1 MNANLHVSKIKH
13 LPRKLTVW
21 LPAKNKSTRS
31 MNSNI
36 QVFSGGGATRPTPST
51 FFTVFS
57 RLQSLFS
64 PLCSNLLKPLI
75 CASKKAAAA

>member
-36 QVFSGGGATRPTPST
+36 QVFSGGVATRPTPST
-51 FFTVFS
+51 F
-57 RLQSLFS
+57 LQSLAAFN
-64 PLCSNLLKPLI
+64 LCLAPY
-75 CASKKAAAA
+75 AQTY